1 MRAREFLIEYAGMD
15 QSFPDL
21 HQDTDGIK
29 DNATFYASIPDT
41 NKKLVITF
49 WNLVNSVPAE
59 SLGSF
64 AVIDIAFGIRQP
76 SQFGTNYDPPTD
88 IKGTPQARSNARL
101 MFRILST
108 VIESLD
114 RYIAEYGT
122 PEAFSFAPATPKL
135 GQLYSRLEPRITK
148 KYGYTP
154 VSLVRLS
161 DIASNVTKDDYHSI
175 FQFFDTQSEY
185 FVRNDLLREYD

>member
-1 MRAREFLIEYAGMD
+1 MRASEFLIEYAGMD
-15 QSFPDL
+15 QPFPDL
-21 HQDTDGIK
+21 HQDPDSVP
-29 DNATFYASIPDT
+29 NNVSFYATIPNI
-41 NKKLVITF
+41 NKNLFISF
-49 WNLVNSVPAE
+49 WNTVSDSSGANSFKV
-59 SLGSF
+59 
-64 AVIDIAFGIRQP
+64 VDISFGIRG
-76 SQFGTNYDPPTD
+76 SDAKWTDYEPPRG
-88 IKGTPQARSNARL
+88 IKGTPQARSNASL

-154 VSLVRLS
+154 VSLVRLG
-161 DIASNVTKDDYHSI
+161 DIASSITMDDYHSI
-175 FQFFDTQSEY
+175 FQFFDTRGEY
-185 FVRNDLLREYD
+185 FVRNDLVRNYD